1 LYGLAAALAALGCPG
16 ETVVV
21 DDGRV
26 ADQGDMLP
34 SADHSGD
41 LNRDGKTTPDGG
53 VATLSLKTIETVS
66 SHIATFA
73 SHAQKVV
80 QTADGIFAT
89 YTVVLNEAQGHKWRL
104 SRSEDSG
111 ETWTPLYTG
120 HGAQGPVMVVDN
132 TGNLILFVP
141 NMNNDDAYLFV
152 FRRDKQFQS
161 PTGFTLKDIPCDA
174 KFDMVYDPNWNV
186 VHVGTQYGRFLT
198 LNPSNGKAFHDYAV
212 YASVG
217 KTGKTQY
224 PHVAIDRHK
233 NIHFAMTSADKNDPT
248 SRLYRTIQHVYA
260 TPTSDGKLSWRRM
273 GGALLTLPV
282 APDET
287 GSSTMIND
295 QSEIAVSSHLS
306 SFLAKGDKVHFY
318 YVVEKAKKLYAHYKR
333 FDFASGLAD
342 VDISTA
348 VKPLAGQSLSL
359 GPGGAGYLGTE
370 AIADGTSA
378 LYLTAGDVAGGVSSL
393 ISHDNGMTWQDFATT
408 GVSEATYAIG
418 TPTIIKGGKLIG
430 VYTSGS
436 SGTYPVRFFRAPF

>member
-1 LYGLAAALAALGCPG
+1 
-16 ETVVV
+16 
-21 DDGRV
+21 
-26 ADQGDMLP
+26 
-34 SADHSGD
+34 
-41 LNRDGKTTPDGG
+41 
-53 VATLSLKTIETVS
+53 
-66 SHIATFA
+66 
-73 SHAQKVV
+73 
-80 QTADGIFAT
+80 
-89 YTVVLNEAQGHKWRL
+89 
-104 SRSEDSG
+104 
-111 ETWTPLYTG
+111 
-120 HGAQGPVMVVDN
+120 
-132 TGNLILFVP
+132 
-141 NMNNDDAYLFV
+141 
-152 FRRDKQFQS
+152 
-161 PTGFTLKDIPCDA
+161 
-174 KFDMVYDPNWNV
+174 
-186 VHVGTQYGRFLT
+186 
-198 LNPSNGKAFHDYAV
+198 
-212 YASVG
+212 
-217 KTGKTQY
+217 
-224 PHVAIDRHK
+224 
-233 NIHFAMTSADKNDPT
+233 
-248 SRLYRTIQHVYA
+248 
-260 TPTSDGKLSWRRM
+260 M